1 MHGITSLKKS
11 LTLDFMTIRMPS
23 VRLHMLLHS
32 SLKQLLL
39 LTMLKLLLLLLNLS
53 IFRDI
58 TPQPILDLLETLN
71 TNNLS
76 ITIAQ
81 TDLVSFAYLFM
92 AYLLNTTCYTSSYCL
107 FFIIPIKIDLVRINQ
122 TSYAPRDY

>member
-1 MHGITSLKKS
+1 
-11 LTLDFMTIRMPS
+11 
-23 VRLHMLLHS
+23 MLLHF

-39 LTMLKLLLLLLNLS
+39 LTMLKMVLLNLS

-58 TPQPILDLLETLN
+58 TQTHILDLLETLN

-81 TDLVSFAYLFM
+81 TELVSFAYLFM